1 MSHDDA
7 FEAEFRLLPLR
18 PRPVH
23 DELPA
28 GYMARLS
35 ERLGTE
41 SPRALWAAIAS
52 RYGAGPNVLQ
62 QCLGLS
68 EIEWQHLKGPW
79 LRYCKEVDLLPVG
92 LSRADFTLEVM
103 RWCPQCLSES
113 MHLRFQWSIKLVC
126 WCDVHRVRL
135 LDACPGCGTVQRLE
149 RSRLSSCSCGYHLAH
164 GSAEPGSDVLAYV
177 QGCLNDS
184 LQRGL
189 SDVGFGLSANDWI
202 ELLRVAEQIIDAQRS
217 RATGQVAGLDRVEKS
232 ARQSQALGQLLR
244 DWPHGFHSLLAQH
257 QAEKG
262 TSLSI
267 SKTYGRI
274 YKWLYAYLEAP
285 CFQFLRDAFEA
296 YLNEHWWGLIC
307 RRNRNLRNG
316 TKASHGRSTVSASAT
331 AAGTGPSTVK
341 QLHLA
346 GLVAADVV
354 ELPSGRS
361 AWSVPVSEIATIAG
375 YVEDAVDLQTAAR
388 TLGVA
393 KSRVRELVDARKLTA
408 HIRSNGGSRPWM
420 LSRMEVCELLE
431 RCRMQIRSQE
441 DAGNQ
446 TVSIHQILKCWR
458 LQEGEFA
465 KLMTA
470 VQSGVVRAHGFDA
483 CRSGLSGF
491 LIERDAAMAWRTSIV
506 QQCRDWLSIDA
517 AARML
522 GVKQQVGYQLVRSGL
537 LLAEGNAGLS
547 GKRVHRDEVRRFGET
562 YISLSAVAAAVK
574 RSPKALLP
582 QLGVRPVCGPS
593 VDDVRQY
600 FFRRRDLTSSGVQVA
615 PVGASP
621 S

>member
-1 MSHDDA
+1 MSHSDA
-7 FEAEFRLLPLR
+7 LEAEFRLLPLR

-23 DELPA
+23 DESPA

-35 ERLGTE
+35 ERLGTD
-41 SPRALWAAIAS
+41 SPRALWAAIVS

-62 QCLGLS
+62 KCLGLS
-68 EIEWQHLKGPW
+68 DIEWQHLKGPW
-79 LRYCKEVDLLPVG
+79 LRHCKEVDLLPLG

-135 LDACPGCGTVQRLE
+135 LDACPGCGSVQRLE
-149 RSRLSSCSCGYHLAH
+149 RSCLSSCACGYQLAR
-164 GSAEPGSDVLAYV
+164 GSAEPGSNSLAYV

-189 SDVGFGLSANDWI
+189 SDAGFGLSANGWI
-202 ELLRVAEQIIDAQRS
+202 ELLRIAEQITDAQRA

-232 ARQSQALGQLLR
+232 ARQSEALGQLLC

-257 QAEKG
+257 QAVKG

-267 SKTYGRI
+267 SRTYGRI

-316 TKASHGRSTVSASAT
+316 TKASHGRSTVSATAT
-331 AAGTGPSTVK
+331 AAGTGPATVK

-361 AWSVPVSEIATIAG
+361 AWSVPVSEIATIAE

-388 TLGVA
+388 LLGIA
-393 KSRVRELVDARKLTA
+393 KSRVRELVDARTLTA

-420 LSRMEVCELLE
+420 LSRIEVCELLE
-431 RCRMQIRSQE
+431 RCRMQIRSE
-441 DAGNQ
+441 ERAGNQ

-465 KLMTA
+465 KLLVA
-470 VQSGVVRAHGFDA
+470 VQSGVVRVRGLDTS
-483 CRSGLSGF
+483 RDGLSGF
-491 LIERDAAMAWRTSIV
+491 LLERDTASAWRASMV
-506 QQCRDWLSIDA
+506 QQCRDWLSIDV

-522 GVKQQVGYQLVRSGL
+522 GVKQQVGYQLVRRGL
-537 LLAEGNAGLS
+537 LLAQEDDGQS
-547 GKRVHRDEVRRFGET
+547 GRRVHRDEVRRFGET
-562 YISLSAVAAAVK
+562 YISLSAIAAAVK
-574 RSPKALLP
+574 RSPKALLA
-582 QLGVRPVCGPS
+582 QLEGRPVCGPS
-593 VDDVRQY
+593 VDGVRQY
-600 FFRRRDLTSSGVQVA
+600 FLLRRDLARLGVQVA
-615 PVGASP
+615 PVGTNP